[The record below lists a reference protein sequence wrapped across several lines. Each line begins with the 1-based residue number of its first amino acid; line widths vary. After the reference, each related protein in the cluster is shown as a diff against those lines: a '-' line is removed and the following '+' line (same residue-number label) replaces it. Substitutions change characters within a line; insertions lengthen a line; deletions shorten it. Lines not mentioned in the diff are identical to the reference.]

1 MSVETYESPREA
13 EEILVETLIMKGEQ
27 ALRDLREIEA
37 EDLLY
42 NRLENVEENDNSFNV
57 KLGT

>member
-1 MSVETYESPREA
+1 MSVETYSSPREA